1 MSEQET
7 YNLDRQIAIE
17 NNVDALGKKWE
28 ITKAGRE
35 SNLLIAIP
43 NPYREDFVC
52 PKPFAGKW
60 TSNDLIQEAITLY
73 LNQSWDQAEA
83 IAQKNLRKKIAA
95 EEAAVFAA
103 IEKAAAE
110 KAAAEEAETL
120 EKSQAAAAKVLEA
133 KKPVSKS
140 QVKRVALQKGK

>member
-83 IAQKNLRKKIAA
+83 IIQKNARK
-95 EEAAVFAA
+95 
-103 IEKAAAE
+103 
-110 KAAAEEAETL
+110 KAAAEEAAAEMAAF
-120 EKSQAAAAKVLEA
+120 EKGTDEAADKAAAEA
-133 KKPVSKS
+133 KLVQKPASKS
-140 QVKRVALQKGK
+140 QVKRVAIQKGK